1 MSLRE
6 CEKEDVSVKL
16 QPLEL
21 RTPRLC
27 LRQIREEDAPM
38 IVQLRSDPLDYR
50 FFRLPHQL
58 TIEEHL
64 QWYKGNYLQNMYRF
78 DWLALCED
86 KPVGLFGLNRLPED
100 MTCAEISYLL
110 AGNIRGKGYA
120 GEAAGALLQW
130 SARAWQLK
138 RFFAEIHKENEAS
151 IHFIERMGFDY
162 WKEEDPF
169 LFYRKEL

>member
-1 MSLRE
+1 MSR
-6 CEKEDVSVKL
+6 CEHKKGAISMKL

-27 LRQIREEDAPM
+27 LRQIREEDTSV

-50 FFRLPHQL
+50 FFRLPHRL

-64 QWYKGNYLQNMYRF
+64 QWYRGNYLQNICRF

-86 KPVGLFGLNRLPED
+86 RPVGLFSLNRLPEN
-100 MTCAEISYLL
+100 MVCAEISYLL
-110 AGNIRGKGYA
+110 AGNMRGKGYA
-120 GEAAGALLQW
+120 GEAASALLQW
-130 SARAWQLK
+130 STRAWQLK

-151 IHFIERMGFDY
+151 IRFIERMGFDY

>member
-1 MSLRE
+1 M
-6 CEKEDVSVKL
+6 KL

-27 LRQIREEDAPM
+27 LRQIREEDTSV

-50 FFRLPHQL
+50 FFRLPHRL

-64 QWYKGNYLQNMYRF
+64 QWYRGNYLQNICRF

-86 KPVGLFGLNRLPED
+86 RPVGLFSLNRLPEN
-100 MTCAEISYLL
+100 MVCAEISYLL
-110 AGNIRGKGYA
+110 AGNMRGKGYA
-120 GEAAGALLQW
+120 GEAASALLQW

-151 IHFIERMGFDY
+151 IRFIERMGFDY